1 MKIKTIRLYDI
12 EVTQNNT
19 IIFHDKVE
27 NAPEELLNCDIA
39 TIAFHSNSLKI
50 NID

>member
-19 IIFHDKVE
+19 IIFQDKVE
-27 NAPEELLNCDIA
+27 NAPEELLNCDIS

-50 NID
+50 KID